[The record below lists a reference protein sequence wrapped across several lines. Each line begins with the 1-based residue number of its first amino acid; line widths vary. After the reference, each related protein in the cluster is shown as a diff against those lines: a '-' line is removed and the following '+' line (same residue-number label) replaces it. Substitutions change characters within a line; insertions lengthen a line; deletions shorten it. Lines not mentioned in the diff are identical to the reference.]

1 VIELKKTT
9 LLEEIS
15 KKDLPQHIA
24 FILDGNGRWATS
36 KGLPRTIG
44 HQKGAK
50 TLKEITIE
58 CNNIGIKYITAFV
71 FSTENWNRPID
82 EVNFIMNEIIK
93 LCNDYKTL
101 VKNNIKLNWIGSS
114 KNVPLDVV
122 NAIKEA
128 VYNTKDCTGLNLNMA
143 FNYGS
148 KTEIVDSIKCIIED
162 NINPNDISEKLVEKY
177 LYTKDIPN
185 VDLLIRTSGEM
196 RISNFLLWQIA
207 YAEIYFTKT
216 YWPDFHKKELYEAIF
231 EYQKRNR
238 RFGGLNTK

>member
-1 VIELKKTT
+1 MKKTI
-9 LLEEIS
+9 LLKEIS
-15 KKDLPQHIA
+15 KKELPIHIA

-36 KGLPRTIG
+36 KGLPRTMG

-71 FSTENWNRPID
+71 FSTENWNRPSD

-114 KNVPLDVV
+114 KNVPTNIVE
-122 NAIKEA
+122 AIEEA
-128 VYNTKDCTGLNLNMA
+128 VYNTKECTGLNLNMA
-143 FNYGS
+143 FNYGA
-148 KTEIVDSIKCIIED
+148 KTEIVDSIKHIIED
-162 NINPNDISEKLVEKY
+162 NINSNDITEELVEKY
-177 LYTKDIPN
+177 LYTKNIPN

-231 EYQKRNR
+231 EYQQRDR
-238 RFGGLNTK
+238 RFGGLEKK

>member
-1 VIELKKTT
+1 MKKTT

-114 KNVPLDVV
+114 KNVPVDVV

-148 KTEIVDSIKCIIED
+148 KTEIVDSIKRIIED
-162 NINPNDISEKLVEKY
+162 NINPNDITEKLVEKY

>member
-1 VIELKKTT
+1 MKKTT

-114 KNVPLDVV
+114 KNVPVDVV

-128 VYNTKDCTGLNLNMA
+128 VYNTKNCTGLNLNMA

-148 KTEIVDSIKCIIED
+148 KTEIVDSIKRIIED
-162 NINPNDISEKLVEKY
+162 NINPNDITEKLVEKY

>member
-1 VIELKKTT
+1 MKKIT

-114 KNVPLDVV
+114 KNVPVDVV

-148 KTEIVDSIKCIIED
+148 KTEIVDSIKRIIED
-162 NINPNDISEKLVEKY
+162 NINPNDITEKLVEKY

-185 VDLLIRTSGEM
+185 VDFLIRTSGEM

>member
-1 VIELKKTT
+1 MKKGI
-9 LLEEIS
+9 LLEEIN
-15 KKDLPQHIA
+15 KKELPLHIA

-36 KGLPRTIG
+36 KGLPRTMG

-114 KNVPLDVV
+114 KNVPNDV
-122 NAIKEA
+122 KEA
-128 VYNTKDCTGLNLNMA
+128 IDKAIDNTKNCTGLVLNMA
-143 FNYGS
+143 FNYGG
-148 KTEIVDSIKCIIED
+148 KIEIVDSIKNIID
-162 NINPNDISEKLVEKY
+162 NNINSNDITEDLVEKY

-238 RFGGLNTK
+238 RFGGLDKK

>member
-1 VIELKKTT
+1 MKKGI
-9 LLEEIS
+9 LLEEIN
-15 KKDLPQHIA
+15 KKELPLHIA

-36 KGLPRTIG
+36 KGLPRTMG

-101 VKNNIKLNWIGSS
+101 VKNNIKLNWIGSP
-114 KNVPLDVV
+114 KNVPNDV
-122 NAIKEA
+122 KEA
-128 VYNTKDCTGLNLNMA
+128 IGKAIDNTKNCTGLVLNMA
-143 FNYGS
+143 FNYGG
-148 KTEIVDSIKCIIED
+148 KTEIVDSIKNIID
-162 NINPNDISEKLVEKY
+162 NNINSNDITEDLVERY

-238 RFGGLNTK
+238 RFGGLDKK

>member
-1 VIELKKTT
+1 MKKET

-15 KKDLPQHIA
+15 KKQLPLHIA

-50 TLKEITIE
+50 TLKEITLE

-71 FSTENWNRPID
+71 FSTENWNRPSS

-93 LCNDYKTL
+93 ICNDHKTF
-101 VKNNIKLNWIGSS
+101 VKNNIKLNWIGSIE
-114 KNVPLDVV
+114 NVPTNVE
-122 NAIKEA
+122 NAINEA
-128 VYNTKDCTGLNLNMA
+128 ITNTKECTGLTLNLA
-143 FNYGS
+143 FNYGA
-148 KTEIVDSIKCIIED
+148 KKEILDSIKHIIED
-162 NINPNDISEKLVEKY
+162 NVNSNDINEDLFEKY

>member
-1 VIELKKTT
+1 MKKTT

-36 KGLPRTIG
+36 KGLPRTMG

-114 KNVPLDVV
+114 KNVPVDVV

-148 KTEIVDSIKCIIED
+148 KTEIVDSIKRIIED
-162 NINPNDISEKLVEKY
+162 NINPNDITEKLVEKY

-185 VDLLIRTSGEM
+185 VDFLIRTSGEM